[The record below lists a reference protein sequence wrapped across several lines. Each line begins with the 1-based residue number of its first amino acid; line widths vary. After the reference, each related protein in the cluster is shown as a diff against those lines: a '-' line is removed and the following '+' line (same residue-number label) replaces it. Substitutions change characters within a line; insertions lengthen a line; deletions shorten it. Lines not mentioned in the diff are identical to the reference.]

1 MEFAGHF
8 LAMIA
13 LLREEGT
20 DRAMAAVK
28 FPQVRKNCG
37 RGLKEEAIGPARG
50 FNIITMS
57 RTRLIDLLF
66 AERDQ
71 QLTWISGEV
80 QI

>member
-1 MEFAGHF
+1 
-8 LAMIA
+8 
-13 LLREEGT
+13 
-20 DRAMAAVK
+20 MAAVK
-28 FPQVRKNCG
+28 FPQLQKIAG
-37 RGLKEEAIGPARG
+37 GLEGGGDRPARG